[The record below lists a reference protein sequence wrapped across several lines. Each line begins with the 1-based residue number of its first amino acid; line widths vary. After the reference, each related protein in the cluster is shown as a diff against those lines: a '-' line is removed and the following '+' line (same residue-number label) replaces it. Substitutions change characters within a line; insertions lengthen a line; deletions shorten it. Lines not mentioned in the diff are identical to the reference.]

1 MTVYEYICNNID
13 KTVRLNEEDEGTLY
27 GLPYS
32 YTVPCAADHFNEL
45 YYWDTY
51 FINKGLLLIGR
62 EELAKNNVRNFA
74 YEVERFDF
82 VLNGNRTY
90 YRHGTQPPY
99 FTMMAY
105 DVYQATGDKEFLKEV
120 YPSIKKEHDFWTN
133 LRMAENGLNIMDI
146 HMATDEELSYY
157 YLSYLPKRIK
167 IDTERDP
174 VYAGR
179 CYKAEGQTG
188 WDFSPRFFG
197 YGVEYNP
204 IDLNAL
210 LYASE
215 KACAFF
221 ERELGLSDGKV
232 WEERAE
238 KRAKLI
244 NELCWDEKEGVY
256 TDYSYVKKQ
265 TGIVSAAGFQAYSCG
280 VAPKARAQG
289 ALNLLK
295 QLEQE
300 HAVACTLPCDEV
312 YQWAYPNAWAPLQL
326 LTVDGLHNYGFVEDA
341 RRIAEKYVAMIDE
354 NFARTGKIFEKYN
367 AVTGKTDVASEYGNY
382 EMLGWTAGVYL
393 YMQDYLRRTEK

>member
-1 MTVYEYICNNID
+1 MTVYEYICKHID
-13 KTVRLNEEDEGTLY
+13 NTVRVNKEDKDTLY
-27 GLPYS
+27 GLPYP

-82 VLNGNRTY
+82 VLNGSRTY

-105 DVYQATGDKEFLKEV
+105 DAYVATGDKDFLREV
-120 YPSIKKEHDFWTN
+120 YPSIQKEHQFWST
-133 LRMAENGLNIMDI
+133 LRLCDNGLNRMDI
-146 HMATDEELSYY
+146 DMATDEELAYY
-157 YLSYLPKRIK
+157 YSSYLPRRIK
-167 IDTERDP
+167 IDPARDP

-179 CYKAEGQTG
+179 CYKAEGSTG
-188 WDFSPRFFG
+188 WDFCPRFQG
-197 YGVEYNP
+197 YAVEYNP
-204 IDLNAL
+204 VDLNAI

-221 ERELGLSDGKV
+221 ERELGLSDGAT
-232 WEERAE
+232 WEARAE

-244 NELCWDEKEGVY
+244 NELCWDESQGIY
-256 TDYSYVKKQ
+256 TDYRYTNGEK
-265 TGIVSAAGFQAYSCG
+265 GIVSAAGFQAYWAN
-280 VAPKARAQG
+280 VAPKQRADG
-289 ALNLLK
+289 VLKLLK
-295 QLEQE
+295 ELEYE
-300 HAVACTLPCDEV
+300 YAVACTKPCDEV
-312 YQWAYPNAWAPLQL
+312 FQWAYPNAWAPLQL
-326 LTVDGLHNYGFVEDA
+326 LALDGLHNYGFVEEA
-341 RRIAEKYVAMIDE
+341 KRLAKKYIAMVDD

-367 AVTGKTDVASEYGNY
+367 AVTGSIDTASEYGNY

-393 YMQDYLRRTEK
+393 YCKKYVGEIE